1 MIKQL
6 EHIIG
11 RVISDA
17 VRIDGN
23 AHPDELQVAK
33 QLLDDWRQIEFHG
46 ELIDF
51 NAWYIFQD
59 QFKEDQ
65 DELIT
70 YRELEAFMEK
80 YKKDLPENFGND
92 LVEAC
97 YRIASAT
104 SQRNKA
110 ELVFMSKIRS
120 IVEK

>member
-23 AHPDELQVAK
+23 AHPDELEVAK

-51 NAWYIFQD
+51 NAWNIFQD
-59 QFKEDQ
+59 QFKEEQ
-65 DELIT
+65 DELTT
-70 YRELEAFMEK
+70 YKELESFMKK
-80 YKKDLPENFGND
+80 YKNDLPRDFGNE

>member
-1 MIKQL
+1 MISQL
-6 EHIIG
+6 EKIIG

-23 AHPDELQVAK
+23 AHPDELETAK
-33 QLLDDWRQIEFHG
+33 QLLQDWRQIEFHG
-46 ELIDF
+46 ELLDF
-51 NAWYIFQD
+51 NAWNIFQD
-59 QFKEDQ
+59 QFKEEQ
-65 DELIT
+65 DELRT
-70 YRELEAFMEK
+70 YEELQLFMETF
-80 YKKDLPENFGND
+80 KKDLPINFGDD